1 MEPMEARVAMLQDLK
16 IQSFD
21 TIRFASYRT
30 ACKLRYV
37 QKSTNLHLVDIWN
50 VIEAFRE
57 NGLNTLEPQNEV
69 SVSRLETLVSSLYH
83 NLNKRLPPTQQ
94 VHVDSKASLL
104 LNWLLAAYSGDNSGK
119 IRVFSIKV
127 ALAIM
132 CAGKMVDKLRYIFSQ
147 ISDGAGQLIHWKL
160 GDFLREVLALPAAVF
175 ESPTFFYKEG
185 LESEIFPVENKITV
199 NDFMTGFMTE
209 PGPACLVWMP
219 LLHRLAT
226 VESVVHPTVCSV
238 CMRENFTGF
247 RYRCQRCHGY
257 QLCQDCFWQGRV
269 SLNHQNDHEVKE
281 YSSYKSPSKQI
292 GHSLR
297 KSFRCVPDKQ
307 IQPLPRFPEQ
317 PEKTLNLSHIVPP
330 SPLPSHN
337 GFPDG
342 GIPGLYDRSSTL
354 DSRATGLSLDSNGT
368 SGTRGAVNSNDE
380 EHRLIAR
387 YAARLAQESRTPGGS
402 APDPVQIGLDSS
414 RAQRELIMQLESKNK
429 EIMREIQ
436 KLRRQQEAEQVAPE
450 SPALMNELRALRQ
463 RKGELE
469 GHLGA
474 LQDSRRQLM
483 AQLEGLMRMLKNH
496 QTQSPRST
504 PNSSPRSG
512 KSPPIPQ
519 GPPMPNQGG
528 PRQGPMNPGGSG
540 LPPNMPPGMLP
551 PGVGMHPQDAHMG
564 PGGMDMRGYAPNGN
578 NNGGGG
584 GNIING
590 GSGTLGT
597 RSNAAGACPPA
608 GGRSDLHYA
617 ADSVS
622 TAMSSLVRELN
633 SGHLP
638 PGVVHKPPMR
648 YFSEGSDDDSI
659 ASSQHTMRH
668 SLDFDEMHMT
678 THEWSEKDNT
688 QWQEQFAAW
697 SLNSQN
703 Q

>member
-185 LESEIFPVENKITV
+185 LETEIFPVENKITV
-199 NDFMTGFMTE
+199 NDFMAGFMTE

-297 KSFRCVPDKQ
+297 KSFRCVPDKP
-307 IQPLPRFPEQ
+307 IQALPRFPEQ

-519 GPPMPNQGG
+519 GPPMPNQG

-540 LPPNMPPGMLP
+540 MPPNMPPGMLP
-551 PGVGMHPQDAHMG
+551 PGVVMHGQDPHMG

-578 NNGGGG
+578 N
-584 GNIING
+584 IFY
-590 GSGTLGT
+590 
-597 RSNAAGACPPA
+597 A
-608 GGRSDLHYA
+608 HY
-617 ADSVS
+617 
-622 TAMSSLVRELN
+622 E
-633 SGHLP
+633 GHLP

>member
-16 IQSFD
+16 VQSFD

-199 NDFMTGFMTE
+199 NDFMAGFMTE

-257 QLCQDCFWQGRV
+257 QLCQDCSGRTRFTEP
-269 SLNHQNDHEVKE
+269 SERSRGEGIFELQ
-281 YSSYKSPSKQI
+281 KSQQADWPFV
-292 GHSLR
+292 R
-297 KSFRCVPDKQ
+297 KSFRCVPDKP
-307 IQPLPRFPEQ
+307 IQALPRFPEQ

-354 DSRATGLSLDSNGT
+354 DSRATGLLDSNGT

-402 APDPVQIGLDSS
+402 APDPDRGLDSS
-414 RAQRELIMQLESKNK
+414 RAQRELIMQLEFKEQGNNARDTETAAASKSGTG
-429 EIMREIQ
+429 RTG
-436 KLRRQQEAEQVAPE
+436 

-519 GPPMPNQGG
+519 GPPMPNQG

-540 LPPNMPPGMLP
+540 MPPNMPPGMLT
-551 PGVGMHPQDAHMG
+551 PGVVMHGQDPHMG

-578 NNGGGG
+578 N
-584 GNIING
+584 IFY
-590 GSGTLGT
+590 
-597 RSNAAGACPPA
+597 A
-608 GGRSDLHYA
+608 HY
-617 ADSVS
+617 
-622 TAMSSLVRELN
+622 E
-633 SGHLP
+633 GHLP

>member
-199 NDFMTGFMTE
+199 NDFMAGFMTE

-297 KSFRCVPDKQ
+297 KSFRCVPDKP
-307 IQPLPRFPEQ
+307 IQALPRFPEQ

-483 AQLEGLMRMLKNH
+483 AQLEGLMRMLKTH

-519 GPPMPNQGG
+519 GPPMPNQG

-540 LPPNMPPGMLP
+540 MPPNVPPGMLP
-551 PGVGMHPQDAHMG
+551 PGVGMHGPDPHMG
-564 PGGMDMRGYAPNGN
+564 PAGGMDMRGYAPNGN
-578 NNGGGG
+578 NNGS
-584 GNIING
+584 ING
-590 GSGTLGT
+590 GGPLGT
-597 RSNAAGACPPA
+597 RTNASGACPPVA
-608 GGRSDLHYA
+608 AGRSDLHYA

-633 SGHLP
+633 
-638 PGVVHKPPMR
+638 
-648 YFSEGSDDDSI
+648 SEGSDDDSI

>member
-83 NLNKRLPPTQQ
+83 NLNKRLPPNQQ

-132 CAGKMVDKLRYIFSQ
+132 CAGKMVDKLRYVFSQ
-147 ISDGAGQLIHWKL
+147 VSDGAGQLIHWKL

-199 NDFMTGFMTE
+199 NDFMAGFMTE

-226 VESVVHPTVCSV
+226 VETVVHPTVCSV

-297 KSFRCVPDKQ
+297 KSFRCVPDKPTQ
-307 IQPLPRFPEQ
+307 ALPRFPEL

-342 GIPGLYDRSSTL
+342 GIPGLYERSSTL

-368 SGTRGAVNSNDE
+368 SGTRGGAVNSNDE

-512 KSPPIPQ
+512 KSPPLPQ
-519 GPPMPNQGG
+519 GPPMPNQG
-528 PRQGPMNPGGSG
+528 RQGPMNAGGSG
-540 LPPNMPPGMLP
+540 MPPNVPPGMLP
-551 PGVGMHPQDAHMG
+551 PGVSMHGPDAHMMVGGVGG
-564 PGGMDMRGYAPNGN
+564 PMDMRGGYAPNGN
-578 NNGGGG
+578 NNASTNAAAGGSGGGG
-584 GNIING
+584 VGG
-590 GSGTLGT
+590 VGSGT
-597 RSNAAGACPPA
+597 RSSNAGASTPSTGVAA

-633 SGHLP
+633 S
-638 PGVVHKPPMR
+638 
-648 YFSEGSDDDSI
+648 
-659 ASSQHTMRH
+659 
-668 SLDFDEMHMT
+668 DFDEMHMT

-697 SLNSQN
+697 SLHSQN